1 MINARLKLLLICNLS
16 RQKVNSHR
24 GFALPMALMV
34 GMVILVVGVTMI
46 IRAQGDQS
54 KVISQ
59 KTKMASMAAAETGLT
74 RIQNMFAG
82 ARFAALYNDTDLASA
97 IASDGTPSTTK
108 PDGTT
113 NNTGVTLNTQ
123 LTAVANS
130 NSSACGTSDAATKTT
145 TIKAQLAQLR
155 TLAAATTNPGTYQPI
170 DTKNSYRLVSYKY
183 AGTSGALPGS
193 GVTATGRIVIEG
205 KSAEGGSES
214 VSRIMVD
221 IPISGAATAALP
233 GGTLAPGL
241 WIKQQGVNDASK
253 SESTLDMSSGAL
265 NANVVLNDC
274 TNAISDSYVS
284 ALNTTQVA
292 RGYGASRSS
301 VAMPAAPAIPT
312 GVTPY
317 ALTSSASLPRSGEIA
332 AADGYYYYQRTGDLS
347 DITVDHTGGKKYRI
361 YFSGNIPKTSSINS
375 NCDSTSGCQP
385 TDLQL
390 FGTGTSG
397 EICMNGNSDRQ
408 VAAFV
413 LAPNYAL
420 GKTGNGNFLGSY
432 IVKTWGKIASCGSNN
447 GKLAII
453 QTQAWGNVPSEL
465 RPGSVPLPT
474 IAAFSSWQQMDITAS
489 VPAPPSPVTVAG
501 GGNTVSTTNGAMCT
515 VPTLEEKS
523 TTGLTATT
531 LLAYVQSTLTAAK
544 LTGTATGTAD
554 SSGATETILTQ
565 SPAAGSSVNCSTPV
579 TYTYKLPVVCS
590 ITAPASRV
598 FTKNGGSGNITVTYA
613 NATNLTISATASGG
627 TISPASS
634 TGLSGSGSTIF
645 SVSYGNGNA
654 SGSVSFSSSCG
665 SGTTSFT
672 TN

>member
-1 MINARLKLLLICNLS
+1 MNTRFKFFLINYLS
-16 RQKVNSHR
+16 RSRVSRNS
-24 GFALPMALMV
+24 GFALPMAIMV
-34 GMVILVVGVTMI
+34 GASIIIVGLAVVIQ
-46 IRAQGDQS
+46 AQSNQS
-54 KVISQ
+54 KVVSQ
-59 KTKMASMAAAETGLT
+59 KAKASSMAAAETGLT
-74 RIQNMFAG
+74 RVQNMFAG
-82 ARFAALYNDTDLASA
+82 ARFAALYDGLEWKTA
-97 IASDGTPSTTK
+97 IAADGTPIASVSGGASN
-108 PDGTT
+108 P
-113 NNTGVTLNTQ
+113 TGDTLSTQ

-130 NSSACGTSDAATKTT
+130 NSSACGTSSDATTKTT
-145 TIKAQLAQLR
+145 AMKNQLAQLR
-155 TLAAATTNPGTYQPI
+155 DLAVAMVDNPTTYKTI
-170 DTKNSYRLVSYKY
+170 DSKNSYRLVSYQY
-183 AGTSGALPGS
+183 AGTSGALPGT
-193 GVTATGRIVIEG
+193 GVTATGRVVIEG
-205 KSAEGGSES
+205 KSTEGGGES

-274 TNAISDSYVS
+274 TNAISDSYVT

-292 RGYGASRSS
+292 RGYSASRSS
-301 VAMPAAPAIPT
+301 VGMPATPAIPT

-317 ALTSSASLPRSGEIA
+317 ALTSSASLPRSGETA

-361 YFSGNIPKTSSINS
+361 YFSGNIPKTTSINS

-385 TDLQL
+385 TDLQI
-390 FGTGTSG
+390 FGTGASG

-447 GKLAII
+447 GKLAVI

-474 IAAFSSWQQMDITAS
+474 IAAFSGWQQMDITAS
-489 VPAPPSPVTVAG
+489 VPAPPSPVTVVNG
-501 GGNTVSTTNGAMCT
+501 GGGTVSTTNGTMCT

-523 TTGLTATT
+523 TTGLTAAT
-531 LLAYVQSTLTAAK
+531 LQQYVQNAITAAK
-544 LTGTATGTAD
+544 LTGTATGTPNSD
-554 SSGATETILTQ
+554 GATETILTQ
-565 SPAAGSSVNCSTPV
+565 LPAAGSSVDCSTPV
-579 TYTYKLPVVCS
+579 TYTYKLPTQMCTVPTM
-590 ITAPASRV
+590 TASDIAKSGNNYV
-598 FTKNGGSGNITVTYA
+598 LSSAGTSKLANANLTLGSLNGSKTNNSNITVTGQTPA
-613 NATNLTISATASGG
+613 
-627 TISPASS
+627 ASS
-634 TGLSGSGSTIF
+634 QTTCGA
-645 SVSYGNGNA
+645 SVNIN
-654 SGSVSFSSSCG
+654 
-665 SGTTSFT
+665 FT
-672 TN
+672 Y